1 MGPAPMASYTILD
14 HTADTGVEAAADT
27 LAQLTAHLATGMFEL
42 MARIEPCP
50 ADQAVEME
58 VSAGS
63 DEDLVFEALSELLYQ
78 SETEDLLFC
87 GFDVMANDA
96 GANEERSM
104 RITARGVLSTDVEMT
119 GPPIKAVTYHD
130 MRVTKTD
137 DGWYGRVYFDV

>member
-1 MGPAPMASYTILD
+1 MASYTVLD
-14 HTADTGVEAAADT
+14 HTADTGVEAAGDT

-50 ADQAVEME
+50 PDQVVEME

-63 DEDLVFEALSELLYQ
+63 DEDLVFEALSELLYR

-87 GFDVMANDA
+87 GFDVEGHDV
-96 GANEERSM
+96 GPDEEHNL
-104 RITARGVLSTDVEMT
+104 RITARGILSTDVEMA
-119 GPPIKAVTYHD
+119 GPPIKAVTYHE
-130 MRVTKTD
+130 MRVIRTD